1 MIIFENKIFNIFFVL
16 LLLQI
21 ISSKKMLLD
30 YNEELDFI
38 TKDGKLYFPVSQ
50 EKSISKLKHL
60 RDKSQIKSIRNL
72 EDSESSE
79 EGKEEPVPCVEEM
92 VTGSTYWF
100 FMFMVAALTL
110 FAGMM
115 SGLTVGYL
123 SVDQLTM
130 ELRETTGTPMEKE
143 YSKVILPVLSN
154 RHWLLCTLLL
164 MNSFAMEALP
174 VFLDRVFSRFAAVVI
189 SVTLLLIFGEVI
201 PQALCTGPRQIQIA
215 AMAAPMTRFL
225 MIISWPITFW
235 LGKCLDIIL
244 GEQGKTRY
252 QNQDLKALVE
262 MHTYDAL
269 KKISEEE
276 EKNPYIPKD
285 DIPKPSNTMGLSEEE
300 ANLMISALE
309 IREKKVVEIMI
320 NFSKVYCI
328 KHEEPINR
336 KKVLEILEKGFSRIP
351 IFRNDDKADLIGIL
365 RIKQLINIDFSQN
378 RSLKDLGIRLKLP
391 LVISP
396 NMTLIELLREF
407 RKGKSHM
414 AFITE
419 QVELLQ
425 AKLGL
430 NRNNSVQFNLRY
442 NETFSESKKI
452 KILGIVTLE
461 DVIEQIFNLEI
472 MDEEDYEKSKR
483 GKRMPSNLRSISN
496 LRSASK
502 INMYFNPEVKQTF
515 IKDQAEQI
523 DRIIKEGFKN
533 DTEMKEK
540 FLNKLDKNNE
550 DKKESLL

>member
-1 MIIFENKIFNIFFVL
+1 MKNLQKKSIFL
-16 LLLQI
+16 LLFLLNIQN
-21 ISSKKMLLD
+21 ISSKKLLLD

-38 TKDGKLYFPVSQ
+38 TKDGKFYFPVSH
-50 EKSISKLKHL
+50 EKSVSKIRHL
-60 RDKSQIKSIRNL
+60 RSFSKNKPYRNL
-72 EDSESSE
+72 EDDEKKE
-79 EGKEEPVPCVEEM
+79 EEPVACVEEM

-100 FMFMVAALTL
+100 FMFMVAFLTL

-225 MIISWPITFW
+225 MIVSWPITFW

-276 EKNPYIPKD
+276 EKNPYIPKN
-285 DIPKPSNTMGLSEEE
+285 DIPKPSNTMGLLQEE

-320 NFSKVYCI
+320 NFNKVYLI
-328 KHEEPINR
+328 KLEEPINR
-336 KKVLEILEKGFSRIP
+336 KKILEILEKGFSRIP
-351 IFRNDDKADLIGIL
+351 VFRNDDKNDLIGLL
-365 RIKQLINIDFSQN
+365 RIKQLINIDFNQN
-378 RSLKDLGIRLKLP
+378 KSLKDLGIRLKLP

-442 NETFSESKKI
+442 NETFAESKKI

-472 MDEEDYEKSKR
+472 LDEEDYEKSKGGQR
-483 GKRMPSNLRSISN
+483 IVSNLRSG
-496 LRSASK
+496 SK
-502 INMYFNPEVKQTF
+502 INKYFNPEVKQTF
-515 IKDQAEQI
+515 IKDQTEQI

-533 DTEMKEK
+533 DVEMKEK

>member
-1 MIIFENKIFNIFFVL
+1 MKFIKTISLIILTFS
-16 LLLQI
+16 I
-21 ISSKKMLLD
+21 ISSKKITID

-38 TKDGKLYFPVSQ
+38 MKDGKYYFPLPE
-50 EKSISKLKHL
+50 EKSLLKIKNL
-60 RDKSQIKSIRNL
+60 RSSSNFKKIRTL
-72 EDSESSE
+72 
-79 EGKEEPVPCVEEM
+79 EEPKEGDEKVICEEEM

-100 FMFMVAALTL
+100 FMFMVAFLTL

-123 SVDQLTM
+123 SVDKLTM
-130 ELRETTGTPMEKE
+130 ELREKTGTQMEKE

-154 RHWLLCTLLL
+154 HHWLLCTLLL

-174 VFLDRVFSRFAAVVI
+174 VFLDRVFSRLTAVII

-225 MIISWPITFW
+225 MIVSWPITYW

-262 MHTYDAL
+262 MHTYEAI

-276 EKNPYIPKD
+276 EKNPYIAKE
-285 DIPKPSNTMGLSEEE
+285 DIPKPSNTMGLSPEE

-309 IREKKVVEIMI
+309 IRDKKVVEIMI
-320 NFSKVYCI
+320 SFDKVYSI

-336 KKVLEILEKGFSRIP
+336 KKVLEILDKGFSRIP
-351 IFRNDDKADLIGIL
+351 VFRNDDKTDLIGIL
-365 RIKQLINIDFSQN
+365 RIKQLISIDFNQN
-378 RSLKDLGIRLKLP
+378 RSLKELGIRLKLP

-396 NMTLIELLREF
+396 KMTLIDLLREF

-452 KILGIVTLE
+452 KILGIITLE

-472 MDEEDYEKSKR
+472 MDEEEYEKSKR
-483 GKRMPSNLRSISN
+483 GKGVRMGSNLRSGSI
-496 LRSASK
+496 
-502 INMYFNPEVKQTF
+502 INMYYNPEVKNTF

-533 DTEMKEK
+533 DIEMKEK
-540 FLNKLDKNNE
+540 LINKMDKNGE

>member
-1 MIIFENKIFNIFFVL
+1 MKYFQYKFLFLVL
-16 LLLQI
+16 LHFSI
-21 ISSKKMLLD
+21 ISSKKLLLD

-38 TKDGKLYFPVSQ
+38 TKDGKLYFPISQ
-50 EKSISKLKHL
+50 EQSLLKIKHL
-60 RDKSQIKSIRNL
+60 RSFSKYKENRKL
-72 EDSESSE
+72 EE
-79 EGKEEPVPCVEEM
+79 KEPEKVVCEEEM
-92 VTGSTYWF
+92 VSGSTYWF
-100 FMFMVAALTL
+100 FMFMVAFLTL

-130 ELRETTGTPMEKE
+130 ELRQTTGTQMEKE

-225 MIISWPITFW
+225 MIVSWPITFW
-235 LGKCLDIIL
+235 LGKALDIIL

-262 MHTYDAL
+262 MHTYEAL

-276 EKNPYIPKD
+276 EKNPFIAKE
-285 DIPKPSNTMGLSEEE
+285 DIPKPSNTMGLSPME

-320 NFSKVYCI
+320 NFDQVYSI

-351 IFRNDDKADLIGIL
+351 VFRNDDKTDLIGLL
-365 RIKQLINIDFSQN
+365 RIKQLISIDFNQN

-396 NMTLIELLREF
+396 KMTLIELLREF

-442 NETFSESKKI
+442 NETFADSKKI
-452 KILGIVTLE
+452 KVLGIITLE
-461 DVIEQIFNLEI
+461 DVIEEIFNLEI

-483 GKRMPSNLRSISN
+483 AKAPRMGST

-502 INMYFNPEVKQTF
+502 INMYFNPEVKHTF

-533 DTEMKEK
+533 DSQIKDK
-540 FLNKLDKNNE
+540 FLHKLDE

>member
-1 MIIFENKIFNIFFVL
+1 MKLFQNKYIFFIL
-16 LLLQI
+16 IIISI
-21 ISSKKMLLD
+21 ISSKKITID
-30 YNEELDFI
+30 YNEELDYI
-38 TKDGKLYFPVSQ
+38 IKDGKYYFPIPE
-50 EKSISKLKHL
+50 EKSFIKIKNL
-60 RDKSQIKSIRNL
+60 RSLNKNKQIRIL
-72 EDSESSE
+72 EE
-79 EGKEEPVPCVEEM
+79 EKGKEPEKVICEEEM
-92 VTGSTYWF
+92 VTGGKYWF
-100 FMFMVAALTL
+100 FMFMVAFLTL

-123 SVDQLTM
+123 SVDKLTM
-130 ELRETTGTPMEKE
+130 ELREKTGSQMEKE
-143 YSKVILPVLSN
+143 YSKIILPVLSN
-154 RHWLLCTLLL
+154 HHWLLCTLLL

-174 VFLDRVFSRFAAVVI
+174 VFLDRVFSRLTAVII

-225 MIISWPITFW
+225 MIVSWPITYW

-262 MHTYDAL
+262 MHTYEAI
-269 KKISEEE
+269 KRISEEE
-276 EKNPYIPKD
+276 EKNPYIAKE
-285 DIPKPSNTMGLSEEE
+285 DIPKPSNTMGLSPEE

-309 IREKKVVEIMI
+309 IRDKKVIEIMI
-320 NFSKVYCI
+320 SFDKIYSIN
-328 KHEEPINR
+328 HDEPINR
-336 KKVLEILEKGFSRIP
+336 KKVFEILDKGFSRIP
-351 IFRNDDKADLIGIL
+351 VFRNGDKSDLIGIL
-365 RIKQLINIDFSQN
+365 RIKQLISVDFNQN
-378 RSLKDLGIRLKLP
+378 RSLKELGIRLKLP

-396 NMTLIELLREF
+396 KMTLIDLLREF

-425 AKLGL
+425 SKLGL

-452 KILGIVTLE
+452 KVLGIVTLE

-483 GKRMPSNLRSISN
+483 AKGIRMGSNLRAN
-496 LRSASK
+496 SK
-502 INMYFNPEVKQTF
+502 INIYFNPEAKHTF

-533 DTEMKEK
+533 DIEMKEK
-540 FLNKLDKNNE
+540 FLNKLDE
-550 DKKESLL
+550 DKKENLL

>member
-1 MIIFENKIFNIFFVL
+1 MKNLQKKSIFL
-16 LLLQI
+16 LLFLLNIQN
-21 ISSKKMLLD
+21 ISSKKLLLD
-30 YNEELDFI
+30 YNEELDFF
-38 TKDGKLYFPVSQ
+38 TKDGKFYFPVSH
-50 EKSISKLKHL
+50 EKSVSKIRHL
-60 RDKSQIKSIRNL
+60 RSFSKNKPYRNL
-72 EDSESSE
+72 EDDEKKE
-79 EGKEEPVPCVEEM
+79 EEPVACVEEM

-100 FMFMVAALTL
+100 FMFMVAFLTL

-225 MIISWPITFW
+225 MIVSWPITFW

-276 EKNPYIPKD
+276 EKNPYIPKN
-285 DIPKPSNTMGLSEEE
+285 DIPKPSNTMGLLQEE

-320 NFSKVYCI
+320 NFNKVYLI
-328 KHEEPINR
+328 KLEEPINR
-336 KKVLEILEKGFSRIP
+336 KKILEILEKGFSRIP
-351 IFRNDDKADLIGIL
+351 VFRNDDKNDLIGLL
-365 RIKQLINIDFSQN
+365 RIKQLINIDFNQN
-378 RSLKDLGIRLKLP
+378 KSLKDLGIRLKLP

-442 NETFSESKKI
+442 NETFAESKKI

-483 GKRMPSNLRSISN
+483 GKRIASNLRSG
-496 LRSASK
+496 SK
-502 INMYFNPEVKQTF
+502 INKYFNPEVKQTF
-515 IKDQAEQI
+515 IKDQTEQI

-533 DTEMKEK
+533 DVEMKEK

>member
-1 MIIFENKIFNIFFVL
+1 MKFFKNNFLFLIL
-16 LLLQI
+16 LTI
-21 ISSKKMLLD
+21 CSTSSKKILID

-38 TKDGKLYFPVSQ
+38 IKDGTYYFPLS
-50 EKSISKLKHL
+50 EKKSPIKIKNLLSLSKN
-60 RDKSQIKSIRNL
+60 RNL
-72 EDSESSE
+72 EE
-79 EGKEEPVPCVEEM
+79 EKKETEKVICEEEM
-92 VTGSTYWF
+92 VTGGTYWF
-100 FMFMVAALTL
+100 FMFMVAFLTL

-123 SVDQLTM
+123 SVDKLTM
-130 ELRETTGTPMEKE
+130 ELREKTGSQMEKE

-154 RHWLLCTLLL
+154 HHWLLCTLLL

-174 VFLDRVFSRFAAVVI
+174 VFLDRVFSRLTAVII

-215 AMAAPMTRFL
+215 AMAAPLARFL
-225 MIISWPITFW
+225 MIISWPISYW

-262 MHTYDAL
+262 MHTYEAI

-276 EKNPYIPKD
+276 EQNPYIAKE
-285 DIPKPSNTMGLSEEE
+285 DIPKPSNTMGLSKEE

-320 NFSKVYCI
+320 KFENVYSI
-328 KHEEPINR
+328 KHEEPLNR
-336 KKVLEILEKGFSRIP
+336 KKVLEILDKGYSRIP
-351 IFRNDDKADLIGIL
+351 VFRNDDKTDLIGIL
-365 RIKQLINIDFSQN
+365 RIKQLISIDFNQN
-378 RSLKDLGIRLKLP
+378 RSLKELGIRLKLP

-396 NMTLIELLREF
+396 KMTLIELLREF

-430 NRNNSVQFNLRY
+430 NRNNSIQFNLRY

-452 KILGIVTLE
+452 KVLGIVTLE

-483 GKRMPSNLRSISN
+483 LINKRTSSNLRT
-496 LRSASK
+496 ASK
-502 INMYFNPEVKQTF
+502 IYFNPEVKHTF

-523 DRIIKEGFKN
+523 DRIIKEGFK
-533 DTEMKEK
+533 DVEMKEK
-540 FLNKLDKNNE
+540 YLNKLDE
-550 DKKESLL
+550 DKKENLL

>member
-1 MIIFENKIFNIFFVL
+1 MFSYYIL
-16 LLLQI
+16 LLVLH
-21 ISSKKMLLD
+21 ISTISTKKILLD

-38 TKDGKLYFPVSQ
+38 TKDGKLYFPISQ
-50 EKSISKLKHL
+50 EESIFKIKHL
-60 RDKSQIKSIRNL
+60 RSLTKYKENRKL
-72 EDSESSE
+72 EE
-79 EGKEEPVPCVEEM
+79 EEPEKVICEEEM

-100 FMFMVAALTL
+100 FMFMVAFLTL

-130 ELRETTGTPMEKE
+130 ELRQTTGTQMEKE

-225 MIISWPITFW
+225 MIVSWPITFW
-235 LGKCLDIIL
+235 LGKALDIIL

-276 EKNPYIPKD
+276 EKNPFIPKD
-285 DIPKPSNTMGLSEEE
+285 DIPKPSNTMGLSPEE

-320 NFSKVYCI
+320 SFDKVYAL

-351 IFRNDDKADLIGIL
+351 VFRNDDKTDLIGLL
-365 RIKQLINIDFSQN
+365 RIKQLISIDFNQN

-396 NMTLIELLREF
+396 KMTLIELLREF

-442 NETFSESKKI
+442 NETFADVKKI
-452 KILGIVTLE
+452 KVLGIVTLE
-461 DVIEQIFNLEI
+461 DVIEEIFNLEI

-483 GKRMPSNLRSISN
+483 AKAPRMGST

-502 INMYFNPEVKQTF
+502 INMYFNPEVKHTF

-533 DTEMKEK
+533 DSQIKDK
-540 FLNKLDKNNE
+540 FLHKLDE

>member
-1 MIIFENKIFNIFFVL
+1 MKFFYKCFL
-16 LLLQI
+16 LLIVLNIQSI
-21 ISSKKMLLD
+21 ITKKIYLD
-30 YNEELDFI
+30 YNEEFDFI
-38 TKDGKLYFPVSQ
+38 TKDGKYYFPVST
-50 EKSISKLKHL
+50 SILNKKIKNL
-60 RDKSQIKSIRNL
+60 RIQAQIRKT
-72 EDSESSE
+72 E
-79 EGKEEPVPCVEEM
+79 EAVKEGAEPQACVEEM
-92 VTGSTYWF
+92 VTGGTYWF
-100 FMFMVAALTL
+100 FMFMVAVLTL

-130 ELRETTGTPMEKE
+130 ELRESTGTPEEKE
-143 YSKVILPVLSN
+143 ASKVILPVLSN

-174 VFLDRVFSRFAAVVI
+174 VFLDRVFSRFTAVVI

-252 QNQDLKALVE
+252 QNQDLKCLVE
-262 MHTYDAL
+262 MHTNEAL
-269 KKISEEE
+269 KKIADEE
-276 EKNPYIPKD
+276 EKNPYIPKN
-285 DIPKPSNTMGLSEEE
+285 DIPKPSENMGLGQIE

-309 IREKKVVEIMI
+309 IKDKKAREIMINFNDIYSINYDEPIDKKKVVEI
-320 NFSKVYCI
+320 
-328 KHEEPINR
+328 
-336 KKVLEILEKGFSRIP
+336 LDKGFSRIP
-351 IFRNDDKADLIGIL
+351 VFRNDDKTDLIGIL
-365 RIKQLINIDFSQN
+365 RIKQLIKVDFNQ
-378 RSLKDLGIRLKLP
+378 RKSLKDLGLRIKPP

-396 NMTLIELLREF
+396 NISLIELLRQF
-407 RKGKSHM
+407 RSGKSHM

-425 AKLGL
+425 AKFGL
-430 NRNNSVQFNLRY
+430 TRNNSVAVNMLY
-442 NETFSESKKI
+442 NETFADTKKI

-483 GKRMPSNLRSISN
+483 PKGTRMGSNLRSPSM
-496 LRSASK
+496 LAF
-502 INMYFNPEVKQTF
+502 YTNPEVKGTF
-515 IKDQAEQI
+515 IKETTNEI
-523 DRIIKEGFKN
+523 KGIIKGLKN
-533 DTEMKEK
+533 NVEMKEK
-540 FLNKLDKNNE
+540 IKNQIEENKDKD
-550 DKKESLL
+550 DKKEKLLNDQ

>member
-1 MIIFENKIFNIFFVL
+1 MKLIRNKYIFFIL
-16 LLLQI
+16 LIISL
-21 ISSKKMLLD
+21 ISSKKIIID
-30 YNEELDFI
+30 YNEELDYI
-38 TKDGKLYFPVSQ
+38 IKDGKYYFPIPE
-50 EKSISKLKHL
+50 EKSLNKIKNL
-60 RDKSQIKSIRNL
+60 RSLYSNQQTRIL
-72 EDSESSE
+72 EE
-79 EGKEEPVPCVEEM
+79 EKGKEPEKVVCEEEM

-100 FMFMVAALTL
+100 FMFMVAFLTL

-123 SVDQLTM
+123 SVDKLTM
-130 ELRETTGTPMEKE
+130 ELREKTGTQMEKE

-154 RHWLLCTLLL
+154 HHWLLCTLLL

-174 VFLDRVFSRFAAVVI
+174 VFLDRVFSRLTAVII

-225 MIISWPITFW
+225 MIISWPITYW

-262 MHTYDAL
+262 MHTYEAI
-269 KKISEEE
+269 KRISEEE
-276 EKNPYIPKD
+276 EKNPYIAKE
-285 DIPKPSNTMGLSEEE
+285 DIPKPSNTMGLSPEE

-309 IREKKVVEIMI
+309 IRDKKVVEIMI
-320 NFSKVYCI
+320 TFDKVYSI
-328 KHEEPINR
+328 NHEEPINR
-336 KKVLEILEKGFSRIP
+336 KKVLEILDKGFSRIP
-351 IFRNDDKADLIGIL
+351 VFRNDDKTDLIGIL
-365 RIKQLINIDFSQN
+365 RIKQLISIDFNQN
-378 RSLKDLGIRLKLP
+378 RSLKELGIRLKLP

-396 NMTLIELLREF
+396 KMTLIDLLREF

-452 KILGIVTLE
+452 KVLGIVTLE

-472 MDEEDYEKSKR
+472 MDEEDYEKSKKAKGIR
-483 GKRMPSNLRSISN
+483 TASMLRSG
-496 LRSASK
+496 SK
-502 INMYFNPEVKQTF
+502 INMYFNPEVKHTF

-533 DTEMKEK
+533 DVEMKEK
-540 FLNKLDKNNE
+540 FLNKLDE
-550 DKKESLL
+550 EKKESLL

>member
-1 MIIFENKIFNIFFVL
+1 MRLIQNKYFFFILLIISV
-16 LLLQI
+16 
-21 ISSKKMLLD
+21 ISSKKIIID
-30 YNEELDFI
+30 YNEELDYI
-38 TKDGKLYFPVSQ
+38 IKDSKYYFPIPE
-50 EKSISKLKHL
+50 EKSFVKIKNLRSLFKSKQT
-60 RDKSQIKSIRNL
+60 RVL
-72 EDSESSE
+72 EE
-79 EGKEEPVPCVEEM
+79 EKGTEPEKVICEEEM
-92 VTGSTYWF
+92 VTGGKYWF
-100 FMFMVAALTL
+100 FMFMVAFLTL

-123 SVDQLTM
+123 SVDKLTM
-130 ELRETTGTPMEKE
+130 ELREKTGSQMEKE
-143 YSKVILPVLSN
+143 YSKIILPVLSN
-154 RHWLLCTLLL
+154 HHWLLCTLLL

-174 VFLDRVFSRFAAVVI
+174 VFLDRVFSRLTAVII

-225 MIISWPITFW
+225 MIVSWPITYW

-262 MHTYDAL
+262 MHTYEAI
-269 KKISEEE
+269 KRISEEE
-276 EKNPYIPKD
+276 EKNPYIAKE
-285 DIPKPSNTMGLSEEE
+285 DIPKPSNTMGLSPEE

-309 IREKKVVEIMI
+309 IRDKKVIEIMI
-320 NFSKVYCI
+320 TFDKIYSINL
-328 KHEEPINR
+328 EEPINR
-336 KKVLEILEKGFSRIP
+336 KKVFEILDKGFSRIP
-351 IFRNDDKADLIGIL
+351 VFRNGDKSDFIGIL
-365 RIKQLINIDFSQN
+365 RIKQLISIDFNQN
-378 RSLKDLGIRLKLP
+378 RSLKELGIRLKLP

-396 NMTLIELLREF
+396 TMTLIDLLREF

-425 AKLGL
+425 SKLGL

-483 GKRMPSNLRSISN
+483 AKGVRMGSNLRTN
-496 LRSASK
+496 SK
-502 INMYFNPEVKQTF
+502 INMYFNPEVKHTF
-515 IKDQAEQI
+515 IRDQAEQI

-533 DTEMKEK
+533 DVEMKEK
-540 FLNKLDKNNE
+540 FMNKLDE
-550 DKKESLL
+550 EKKESLL

>member
-1 MIIFENKIFNIFFVL
+1 MKIIQNMNKFFILIL
-16 LLLQI
+16 LIIQI
-21 ISSKKMLLD
+21 ISSKKLLVE

-38 TKDGKLYFPVSQ
+38 TKDGKLYFPVPQ
-50 EKSISKLKHL
+50 ESSSSKMKHL
-60 RDKSQIKSIRNL
+60 RSFYKTNKDNRNL
-72 EDSESSE
+72 QEK
-79 EGKEEPVPCVEEM
+79 EGKEEGLPTCEEEM

-100 FMFMVAALTL
+100 FMFMVAVLTL

-276 EKNPYIPKD
+276 EKNPYIPKE
-285 DIPKPSNTMGLSEEE
+285 DIPKPSNTMGLVQEQ
-300 ANLMISALE
+300 ANIMISALD
-309 IREKKVVEIMI
+309 IKEKKVVEVMI
-320 NFSKVYCI
+320 HFDAVYSI

-336 KKVLEILEKGFSRIP
+336 KKVMEILEKGFSRIP
-351 IFRNDDKADLIGIL
+351 VFRNDDKTDLIGLL

-378 RSLKDLGIRLKLP
+378 RSLKELGIRLKLP
-391 LVISP
+391 LVIPP
-396 NMTLIELLREF
+396 NLTLIELLREF

-442 NETFSESKKI
+442 NETFAESKKI
-452 KILGIVTLE
+452 KILGIITLE

-483 GKRMPSNLRSISN
+483 GNRNFSN

-502 INMYFNPEVKQTF
+502 INMYFNPEVKHTF

-533 DTEMKEK
+533 DIEMKEK
-540 FLNKLDKNNE
+540 FLSKLDKEKEME

>member
-1 MIIFENKIFNIFFVL
+1 MNFIKIYFFLIFALTISTISTTKI
-16 LLLQI
+16 
-21 ISSKKMLLD
+21 LLD
-30 YNEELDFI
+30 YNEELDI
-38 TKDGKLYFPVSQ
+38 IIKDGKYYFPLS
-50 EKSISKLKHL
+50 ESKSLPKKKNLLSP
-60 RDKSQIKSIRNL
+60 IKNKEIRNL
-72 EDSESSE
+72 EEQ
-79 EGKEEPVPCVEEM
+79 KEQEKVICEEEM
-92 VTGSTYWF
+92 VTGGKYWF
-100 FMFMVAALTL
+100 FMFMVAFLTL

-123 SVDQLTM
+123 SVDKLTM
-130 ELRETTGTPMEKE
+130 ELREKTGTQMEKE
-143 YSKVILPVLSN
+143 YSKIILPVLSN
-154 RHWLLCTLLL
+154 HHWLLCTLLL

-174 VFLDRVFSRFAAVVI
+174 VFLDRVFSRLTAVII

-225 MIISWPITFW
+225 MIISWPISYW

-244 GEQGKTRY
+244 GEQGRTRY

-262 MHTYDAL
+262 MHTYEAI

-276 EKNPYIPKD
+276 EKNPYISKE
-285 DIPKPSNTMGLSEEE
+285 DIPKPSNTMGLSTVE

-309 IREKKVVEIMI
+309 IREKKVIEIMI
-320 NFSKVYCI
+320 SFDKVYSI
-328 KHEEPINR
+328 KHEEPLNR
-336 KKVLEILEKGFSRIP
+336 KKVLEILDKGFSRIP
-351 IFRNDDKADLIGIL
+351 VFRNDDKTDLIGIL
-365 RIKQLINIDFSQN
+365 RIKQLISIDFNQN
-378 RSLKDLGIRLKLP
+378 RSLKELGIRLKSP

-396 NMTLIELLREF
+396 KMTLIELLREF

-425 AKLGL
+425 NKLGL

-442 NETFSESKKI
+442 NETFLDAKKI
-452 KILGIVTLE
+452 KVLGIVTLE

-483 GKRMPSNLRSISN
+483 SKGGRMASNLRSS
-496 LRSASK
+496 SK
-502 INMYFNPEVKQTF
+502 INLYFNPEVKHTF

-533 DTEMKEK
+533 SINL
-540 FLNKLDKNNE
+540 FCLIFNKSMFNFRIKIQIYFRRT
-550 DKKESLL
+550 S

>member
-1 MIIFENKIFNIFFVL
+1 MKIIQDMNKSLFLVL
-16 LLLQI
+16 LSIQI
-21 ISSKKMLLD
+21 ISSKKLLVE

-38 TKDGKLYFPVSQ
+38 SKDGKLYFPVPQ
-50 EKSISKLKHL
+50 ESSSSKIKHL
-60 RDKSQIKSIRNL
+60 RSFYQKNKEIRNL
-72 EDSESSE
+72 EEA
-79 EGKEEPVPCVEEM
+79 EGKEGEPPACVEEM

-100 FMFMVAALTL
+100 FMFMVAVLTL

-276 EKNPYIPKD
+276 EKNPYIPKE
-285 DIPKPSNTMGLSEEE
+285 DIPKPSNTMGLVQEQ

-309 IREKKVVEIMI
+309 IKEKKVVEVMI
-320 NFSKVYCI
+320 HFESVYSI

-336 KKVLEILEKGFSRIP
+336 KKVMEILEKGFSRIP
-351 IFRNDDKADLIGIL
+351 VFRNDDKTDLIGLL

-396 NMTLIELLREF
+396 KMTLIELLREF

-442 NETFSESKKI
+442 NETFAESKKI
-452 KILGIVTLE
+452 KILGIITLE

-483 GKRMPSNLRSISN
+483 GNRMPSN

-502 INMYFNPEVKQTF
+502 INMYFNPEVKHTF

-533 DTEMKEK
+533 DIEMKEK
-540 FLNKLDKNNE
+540 FLSKLDKDKEKEME

>member
-1 MIIFENKIFNIFFVL
+1 MKYFQYQFLILVL
-16 LLLQI
+16 LH
-21 ISSKKMLLD
+21 ISTISTKKILLD

-38 TKDGKLYFPVSQ
+38 TKDGKLYFPISQ
-50 EKSISKLKHL
+50 EQSFLKIKHL
-60 RDKSQIKSIRNL
+60 RSLTKYKENRKL
-72 EDSESSE
+72 EE
-79 EGKEEPVPCVEEM
+79 EEPEKVICEEEM

-100 FMFMVAALTL
+100 FMFMVAFLTL

-130 ELRETTGTPMEKE
+130 ELRQTTGTQMEKE

-225 MIISWPITFW
+225 MIVSWPITFW
-235 LGKCLDIIL
+235 LGKALDIIL

-276 EKNPYIPKD
+276 EKNPFIPKD
-285 DIPKPSNTMGLSEEE
+285 DIPKPSNTMGLSPEE

-320 NFSKVYCI
+320 SFDKVYAL

-351 IFRNDDKADLIGIL
+351 VFRNDDKTDLIGLL
-365 RIKQLINIDFSQN
+365 RIKQLISIDFNQN

-396 NMTLIELLREF
+396 KMTLIELLREF

-442 NETFSESKKI
+442 NETFADVKKI
-452 KILGIVTLE
+452 KVLGIVTLE
-461 DVIEQIFNLEI
+461 DVIEEIFNLEI

-483 GKRMPSNLRSISN
+483 AKAPRMGST

-502 INMYFNPEVKQTF
+502 INMYFNPEVKHTF

-533 DTEMKEK
+533 DSQIKDK
-540 FLNKLDKNNE
+540 FLHKLDE

>member
-1 MIIFENKIFNIFFVL
+1 MKLIQNHYIFLIILSIS
-16 LLLQI
+16 I
-21 ISSKKMLLD
+21 ISSKKIIID

-38 TKDGKLYFPVSQ
+38 VRDEKYYFPFPE
-50 EKSISKLKHL
+50 EKSIGKIKNL
-60 RDKSQIKSIRNL
+60 RSLTNFKQRTL
-72 EDSESSE
+72 E
-79 EGKEEPVPCVEEM
+79 EGGNEKTICEEEM
-92 VTGSTYWF
+92 VTGGKYWF
-100 FMFMVAALTL
+100 FMFMVAFLTL

-123 SVDQLTM
+123 SVDKLTM
-130 ELRETTGTPMEKE
+130 ELREKTGTQMEKE

-154 RHWLLCTLLL
+154 HHWLLCTLLL

-174 VFLDRVFSRFAAVVI
+174 VFLDRVFSRLTAVII

-225 MIISWPITFW
+225 MIISWPITYW

-262 MHTYDAL
+262 MHTYEAI

-276 EKNPYIPKD
+276 EKNPYIAKE
-285 DIPKPSNTMGLSEEE
+285 DIPKPSNTMGLSPEE

-309 IREKKVVEIMI
+309 IRDKKVVETMI
-320 NFSKVYCI
+320 SFEKVYSI

-336 KKVLEILEKGFSRIP
+336 KKILEILDKGFSRIP
-351 IFRNDDKADLIGIL
+351 VFRNDDKTDLIGIL
-365 RIKQLINIDFSQN
+365 RIKQLINIDFNQN
-378 RSLKDLGIRLKLP
+378 RSLKELGIRLKLP

-396 NMTLIELLREF
+396 KMTLIDLLREF

-452 KILGIVTLE
+452 KVIGIITLE

-483 GKRMPSNLRSISN
+483 AKGGRIGSYLRSG
-496 LRSASK
+496 SK
-502 INMYFNPEVKQTF
+502 INMYFNPEVKHTF

-523 DRIIKEGFKN
+523 DKIIKEGFKN
-533 DTEMKEK
+533 NIEMKEK
-540 FLNKLDKNNE
+540 FLNKIDKKDE

>member
-1 MIIFENKIFNIFFVL
+1 MNFIKIYFFLIFALTISTISTTKI
-16 LLLQI
+16 
-21 ISSKKMLLD
+21 LLD
-30 YNEELDFI
+30 YNEELDI
-38 TKDGKLYFPVSQ
+38 IIKDGKYYFPLS
-50 EKSISKLKHL
+50 ESKSLPKKKNLLSP
-60 RDKSQIKSIRNL
+60 IKNKEIRNL
-72 EDSESSE
+72 EEQ
-79 EGKEEPVPCVEEM
+79 KEQEKVICEEEM
-92 VTGSTYWF
+92 VTGGKYWF
-100 FMFMVAALTL
+100 FMFMVAFLTL

-130 ELRETTGTPMEKE
+130 ELREKTGTQMEKE
-143 YSKVILPVLSN
+143 YSKIILPVLSN
-154 RHWLLCTLLL
+154 HHWLLCTLLL

-174 VFLDRVFSRFAAVVI
+174 VFLDRVFSRLTAVII

-225 MIISWPITFW
+225 MIISWPISYW

-244 GEQGKTRY
+244 GEQGRTRY

-262 MHTYDAL
+262 MHTYEAI

-276 EKNPYIPKD
+276 EKNPYISKE
-285 DIPKPSNTMGLSEEE
+285 DIPKPSNTMGLSTVE

-309 IREKKVVEIMI
+309 IREKKVIEIMI
-320 NFSKVYCI
+320 SFDKVYSI
-328 KHEEPINR
+328 KHEEPLNR
-336 KKVLEILEKGFSRIP
+336 KKVLEILDKGFSRIP
-351 IFRNDDKADLIGIL
+351 VFRNDDKTDLIGIL
-365 RIKQLINIDFSQN
+365 RIKQLISIDFNQN
-378 RSLKDLGIRLKLP
+378 RSLKELGIRLKSP
-391 LVISP
+391 LVIP
-396 NMTLIELLREF
+396 PQMTLIELLREF

-425 AKLGL
+425 NKLGL

-442 NETFSESKKI
+442 NETFLDAKKI
-452 KILGIVTLE
+452 KVLGIVTLE

-483 GKRMPSNLRSISN
+483 SKGGRMASNLRSS
-496 LRSASK
+496 SK
-502 INMYFNPEVKQTF
+502 INLYFNPEVKHTF

-533 DTEMKEK
+533 DIEMKEK
-540 FLNKLDKNNE
+540 FLNQLDKNKE

>member
-1 MIIFENKIFNIFFVL
+1 MNFIKIYFFLIFALTISTISTTKI
-16 LLLQI
+16 
-21 ISSKKMLLD
+21 LLD
-30 YNEELDFI
+30 YNEELDI
-38 TKDGKLYFPVSQ
+38 IIKDGKYYFPLS
-50 EKSISKLKHL
+50 ESKSLPKKKNLLSP
-60 RDKSQIKSIRNL
+60 IKNKEIRNL
-72 EDSESSE
+72 EEQ
-79 EGKEEPVPCVEEM
+79 KEQEKVICEEEM
-92 VTGSTYWF
+92 VTGGKYWF
-100 FMFMVAALTL
+100 FMFMVAFLTL

-123 SVDQLTM
+123 SVDKLTM
-130 ELRETTGTPMEKE
+130 ELREKTGTQMEKE
-143 YSKVILPVLSN
+143 YSKIILPVLSN
-154 RHWLLCTLLL
+154 HHWLLCTLLL

-174 VFLDRVFSRFAAVVI
+174 VFLDRVFSRLTAVII

-225 MIISWPITFW
+225 MIISWPISYW

-244 GEQGKTRY
+244 GEQGRTRY
-252 QNQDLKALVE
+252 QNQDLRALVE
-262 MHTYDAL
+262 MHTYEAI

-276 EKNPYIPKD
+276 EKNPYISKE
-285 DIPKPSNTMGLSEEE
+285 DIPKPSNTMGLSTVE

-309 IREKKVVEIMI
+309 IREKKVIEIMI
-320 NFSKVYCI
+320 SFDKVYSI
-328 KHEEPINR
+328 KHEEPLNR
-336 KKVLEILEKGFSRIP
+336 KKVLEILDKGFSRIP
-351 IFRNDDKADLIGIL
+351 VFRNDDKTDLIGIL
-365 RIKQLINIDFSQN
+365 RIKQLISIDFNQN
-378 RSLKDLGIRLKLP
+378 RSLKELGIRLKSP

-396 NMTLIELLREF
+396 KMTLIELLREF

-425 AKLGL
+425 NKLGL

-442 NETFSESKKI
+442 NETFLDAKKI
-452 KILGIVTLE
+452 KVLGIVTLE

-483 GKRMPSNLRSISN
+483 SKGGRMASNLRSP
-496 LRSASK
+496 SK
-502 INMYFNPEVKQTF
+502 INLYFNPEVKHTF

-533 DTEMKEK
+533 DIEMKEK
-540 FLNKLDKNNE
+540 FLNQLDKNKE

>member
-1 MIIFENKIFNIFFVL
+1 
-16 LLLQI
+16 
-21 ISSKKMLLD
+21 
-30 YNEELDFI
+30 
-38 TKDGKLYFPVSQ
+38 
-50 EKSISKLKHL
+50 
-60 RDKSQIKSIRNL
+60 
-72 EDSESSE
+72 
-79 EGKEEPVPCVEEM
+79 M
-92 VTGSTYWF
+92 VTGGKYWF
-100 FMFMVAALTL
+100 FMFMVAFLTL

-123 SVDQLTM
+123 SVDKLTM
-130 ELRETTGTPMEKE
+130 ELREKTGTQMEKE
-143 YSKVILPVLSN
+143 YSKIILPVLSN
-154 RHWLLCTLLL
+154 HHWLLCTLLL

-174 VFLDRVFSRFAAVVI
+174 VFLDRVFSRLTAVII

-225 MIISWPITFW
+225 MIISWPISYW

-244 GEQGKTRY
+244 GEQGRTRY

-262 MHTYDAL
+262 MHTYEAI

-276 EKNPYIPKD
+276 EKNPYISKE
-285 DIPKPSNTMGLSEEE
+285 DIPKPSNTMGLSTVE

-309 IREKKVVEIMI
+309 IREKKVIEIMI
-320 NFSKVYCI
+320 SFDKVYSI
-328 KHEEPINR
+328 KHEEPLNR
-336 KKVLEILEKGFSRIP
+336 KKVLEILDKGFSRIP
-351 IFRNDDKADLIGIL
+351 VFRNDDKTDLIGIL
-365 RIKQLINIDFSQN
+365 RIKQLISIDFNQN
-378 RSLKDLGIRLKLP
+378 RSLKELGIRLKSP
-391 LVISP
+391 LVIP
-396 NMTLIELLREF
+396 PQMTLIELLREF

-425 AKLGL
+425 NKLGL

-442 NETFSESKKI
+442 NETFLDAKKI
-452 KILGIVTLE
+452 KVLGIVTLE

-483 GKRMPSNLRSISN
+483 SKGGRMASNLRSP
-496 LRSASK
+496 SK
-502 INMYFNPEVKQTF
+502 INLYFNPEVKHTF

-533 DTEMKEK
+533 DIEMKEK
-540 FLNKLDKNNE
+540 FLNQLDKNKEDKNKE

>member
-1 MIIFENKIFNIFFVL
+1 MNYFQYKVIFFVL
-16 LLLQI
+16 IHLSL
-21 ISSKKMLLD
+21 ISPKKILLD

-50 EKSISKLKHL
+50 EISVLKLKHL
-60 RDKSQIKSIRNL
+60 RSLSKDKETRIL
-72 EDSESSE
+72 EEDEKQE
-79 EGKEEPVPCVEEM
+79 KVICEEEM

-100 FMFMVAALTL
+100 FMFMVAVLTL

-235 LGKCLDIIL
+235 LGKALDIIL

-262 MHTYDAL
+262 MHTYEAL

-276 EKNPYIPKD
+276 EKNPYIARE
-285 DIPKPSNTMGLSEEE
+285 DIPKPSNTMGLSPEE

-320 NFSKVYCI
+320 HFDKVYSI

-351 IFRNDDKADLIGIL
+351 VFRNDDKTDLIGLL
-365 RIKQLINIDFSQN
+365 RIKQLINIDFNQN
-378 RSLKDLGIRLKLP
+378 RSLKELGIRLKLP

-396 NMTLIELLREF
+396 KMTLIELLREF

-425 AKLGL
+425 SKLGL

-442 NETFSESKKI
+442 NETFSEAKKI
-452 KILGIVTLE
+452 KVLGIVTLE

-483 GKRMPSNLRSISN
+483 GRDIRNFSN

-502 INMYFNPEVKQTF
+502 INMYFNPEVKHTF

-533 DTEMKEK
+533 NNEIKEK
-540 FLNKLDKNNE
+540 FLNKLDE
-550 DKKESLL
+550 EKKESLL

>member
-1 MIIFENKIFNIFFVL
+1 MNYFQYKVLFFVL
-16 LLLQI
+16 FNLSL
-21 ISSKKMLLD
+21 ISPKKILLD

-50 EKSISKLKHL
+50 EISVLKLKHL
-60 RDKSQIKSIRNL
+60 RSLSKDKETRIL
-72 EDSESSE
+72 EEDEKQE
-79 EGKEEPVPCVEEM
+79 KVICEEEM

-100 FMFMVAALTL
+100 FMFMVAVLTL

-235 LGKCLDIIL
+235 LGKALDIIL

-262 MHTYDAL
+262 MHTYETL

-276 EKNPYIPKD
+276 EKNPYIARE
-285 DIPKPSNTMGLSEEE
+285 DIPKPSNTMGLSPEE

-320 NFSKVYCI
+320 HFDKVYSI

-351 IFRNDDKADLIGIL
+351 VFRNDDKTDLIGLL
-365 RIKQLINIDFSQN
+365 RIKQLINIDFNQN
-378 RSLKDLGIRLKLP
+378 RSLKELGIRLKLP

-396 NMTLIELLREF
+396 KMTLIELLREF

-425 AKLGL
+425 SKLGL

-442 NETFSESKKI
+442 NETFSEAKKI
-452 KILGIVTLE
+452 KVLGIVTLE

-483 GKRMPSNLRSISN
+483 GRDIRNFSN

-502 INMYFNPEVKQTF
+502 INMYFNPEVKHTF

-523 DRIIKEGFKN
+523 YRIIKEGFKN
-533 DTEMKEK
+533 NNEIKEK
-540 FLNKLDKNNE
+540 FLNKLDE
-550 DKKESLL
+550 EKKESLL

>member
-1 MIIFENKIFNIFFVL
+1 MKFIKTISLIILTFS
-16 LLLQI
+16 I
-21 ISSKKMLLD
+21 ISSKKITIY

-38 TKDGKLYFPVSQ
+38 MKDGKYYFPLPE
-50 EKSISKLKHL
+50 EKSLSKIKNL
-60 RDKSQIKSIRNL
+60 RSLSNFKKTRTL
-72 EDSESSE
+72 
-79 EGKEEPVPCVEEM
+79 EEPKEGEEKVICEEEM

-100 FMFMVAALTL
+100 FMFMVAFLTL

-123 SVDQLTM
+123 SVDKLTM
-130 ELRETTGTPMEKE
+130 ELREKTGTQMEKE

-154 RHWLLCTLLL
+154 HHWLLCTLLL

-174 VFLDRVFSRFAAVVI
+174 VFLDRVFSRLTAVII

-225 MIISWPITFW
+225 MIVSWPITYW

-262 MHTYDAL
+262 MHTYEAI

-276 EKNPYIPKD
+276 EKNPYIAKE
-285 DIPKPSNTMGLSEEE
+285 DIPKPSNTMGLSPEE

-309 IREKKVVEIMI
+309 IRDKKVVEIMI
-320 NFSKVYCI
+320 SFDKVYSI

-336 KKVLEILEKGFSRIP
+336 KKVLEILDKGFSRIP
-351 IFRNDDKADLIGIL
+351 VFRNDDKTDLIGIL
-365 RIKQLINIDFSQN
+365 RIKQLISIDFNQN
-378 RSLKDLGIRLKLP
+378 RSLKELGIRLKLP

-396 NMTLIELLREF
+396 KMTLIDLLREF

-452 KILGIVTLE
+452 KILGIITLE

-472 MDEEDYEKSKR
+472 MDEEEYEKSKR
-483 GKRMPSNLRSISN
+483 GKGVRMGSNLRSGSI
-496 LRSASK
+496 
-502 INMYFNPEVKQTF
+502 INMYYNPEVKNTF

-533 DTEMKEK
+533 DIEMKEK
-540 FLNKLDKNNE
+540 LINKMDKNGE

>member
-1 MIIFENKIFNIFFVL
+1 MKFIKTISLIILTFS
-16 LLLQI
+16 I
-21 ISSKKMLLD
+21 ISSKKITID

-38 TKDGKLYFPVSQ
+38 VKDGKYYFPLPE
-50 EKSISKLKHL
+50 EKSLSKIKNL
-60 RDKSQIKSIRNL
+60 RSLSNFKKIRTL
-72 EDSESSE
+72 
-79 EGKEEPVPCVEEM
+79 EEPKEGDEKVICEEEM

-100 FMFMVAALTL
+100 FMFMVAFLTL

-123 SVDQLTM
+123 SVDKLTM
-130 ELRETTGTPMEKE
+130 ELREKTGTQMEKE

-154 RHWLLCTLLL
+154 HHWLLCTLLL

-174 VFLDRVFSRFAAVVI
+174 VFLDRVFSRLTAVII

-225 MIISWPITFW
+225 MIVSWPITYW

-262 MHTYDAL
+262 MHTYEAI

-276 EKNPYIPKD
+276 EKNPYIAKE
-285 DIPKPSNTMGLSEEE
+285 DIPKPSNTMGLSPEE

-309 IREKKVVEIMI
+309 IRDKKVVEIMI
-320 NFSKVYCI
+320 SFDKVYSI

-336 KKVLEILEKGFSRIP
+336 KKVLEILDKGFSRIP
-351 IFRNDDKADLIGIL
+351 VFRNDDKTDLIGIL
-365 RIKQLINIDFSQN
+365 RIKQLISIDFNQN
-378 RSLKDLGIRLKLP
+378 RSLKELGIRLKLP

-396 NMTLIELLREF
+396 KMTLIDLLREF

-452 KILGIVTLE
+452 KILGIITLE

-472 MDEEDYEKSKR
+472 MDEEEYEKSKR
-483 GKRMPSNLRSISN
+483 GKGVRMGSNLRSGSI
-496 LRSASK
+496 
-502 INMYFNPEVKQTF
+502 INMYYNPEVKNTF

-533 DTEMKEK
+533 DIEMKEK
-540 FLNKLDKNNE
+540 LINKMDKNGE

>member
-1 MIIFENKIFNIFFVL
+1 MNNYIRNNILFIL
-16 LLLQI
+16 LILFRFI
-21 ISSKKMLLD
+21 TSKKIIID
-30 YNEELDFI
+30 YNEEHDFI
-38 TKDGKLYFPVSQ
+38 VKDGKYYFPLSNEDPYIKTKNLRSLINNYQ
-50 EKSISKLKHL
+50 TRILEEEK
-60 RDKSQIKSIRNL
+60 
-72 EDSESSE
+72 
-79 EGKEEPVPCVEEM
+79 KEEEKVICEEEM
-92 VTGSTYWF
+92 VTGAKYWF
-100 FMFMVAALTL
+100 FMFMVAFLTL

-123 SVDQLTM
+123 SVDKLTM
-130 ELRETTGTPMEKE
+130 ELREKTGTQLEKE
-143 YSKVILPVLSN
+143 YSKIILPVLSN
-154 RHWLLCTLLL
+154 HHWLLCTLLL

-174 VFLDRVFSRFAAVVI
+174 VFLDRVFSRLVAVII

-225 MIISWPITFW
+225 MIVSWPITYW

-262 MHTYDAL
+262 MHTYEAI
-269 KKISEEE
+269 KHISEEE
-276 EKNPYIPKD
+276 EKNPYIAKE
-285 DIPKPSNTMGLSEEE
+285 DIPKPSNTMGLSTEE

-320 NFSKVYCI
+320 NFDKVYAI
-328 KHEEPINR
+328 QHEEAINR
-336 KKVLEILEKGFSRIP
+336 KKVLEILDKGFSRIP
-351 IFRNDDKADLIGIL
+351 VFRNDDKNDLIGIL
-365 RIKQLINIDFSQN
+365 RIKQLISIDFNQN
-378 RSLKDLGIRLKLP
+378 RSLKELGIRLKLP

-396 NMTLIELLREF
+396 KMTLIELLREF

-452 KILGIVTLE
+452 IVLGIVTLE

-483 GKRMPSNLRSISN
+483 LKGTRVISN
-496 LRSASK
+496 LRNNSK
-502 INMYFNPEVKQTF
+502 INMYFNPEVKHTF
-515 IKDQAEQI
+515 IKDQADQI

-533 DTEMKEK
+533 DIEMKEK
-540 FLNKLDKNNE
+540 FLNKIDKE
-550 DKKESLL
+550 KESKKESLL